1 MPRNLEPPLLPRWE
15 RRAAGYTREVLR
27 MRSGPD
33 GQCHRKHTAPL
44 FLKPKWARHSTERS
58 SSGRLVRE
66 TISERAG

>member
-44 FLKPKWARHSTERS
+44 FLKPK
-58 SSGRLVRE
+58 
-66 TISERAG
+66 